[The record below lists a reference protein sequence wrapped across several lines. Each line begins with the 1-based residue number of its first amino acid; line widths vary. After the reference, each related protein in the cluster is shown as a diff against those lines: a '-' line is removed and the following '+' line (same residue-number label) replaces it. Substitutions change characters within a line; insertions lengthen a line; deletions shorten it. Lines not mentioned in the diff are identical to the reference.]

1 MTPVFTEINTLVKI
15 NGTSFRVH
23 VPREL
28 RERTIQTLVYI
39 FRYNRETGE
48 KPKQY

>member
-28 RERTIQTLVYI
+28 HEQTIRILVHI
-39 FRYNRETGE
+39 FRINRETG
-48 KPKQY
+48 KNLKQY